1 MRITAQDYI
10 ISAILEALE
19 DSIQGK
25 GIKLICEV
33 DYDLGMKNSYVEFK
47 RKDGKE
53 LEAID
58 AFWLGFLV
66 KEYV

>member
-1 MRITAQDYI
+1 MITAQDYI
-10 ISAILEALE
+10 ILSILEALE

-25 GIKLICEV
+25 GIKLLCHI
-33 DYDLGMKNSYVEFK
+33 DYDLGIKNSWVNFTPKDGSEFK
-47 RKDGKE
+47 QV
-53 LEAID
+53 D